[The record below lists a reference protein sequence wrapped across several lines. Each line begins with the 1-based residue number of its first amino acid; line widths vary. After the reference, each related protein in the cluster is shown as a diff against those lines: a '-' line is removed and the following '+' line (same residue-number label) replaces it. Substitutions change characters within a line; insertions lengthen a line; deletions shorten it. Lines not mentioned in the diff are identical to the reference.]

1 MFEVR
6 AYVGDYRKGGFLS
19 YKEAADH
26 ANEKVKET
34 GQTHIVNEIVMR
46 CIVRPHRARRLAG

>member
-26 ANEKVKET
+26 AQDKADAD
-34 GQTHIVNEIVMR
+34 GQPYVVNEIVMR
-46 CIVRPHRARRLAG
+46 CIIKARTKA